1 MDKKTAF
8 GTMLA
13 EKYGR
18 LIRNKDR
25 STQIDA
31 NTPTGGISIKRGLL
45 PAAQVGQTITLEVT
59 AVDDKSVH
67 CRIIK

>member
-1 MDKKTAF
+1 MKKATAF

-13 EKYGR
+13 EKYGSQVR
-18 LIRNKDR
+18 QKDR

-31 NTPTGGISIKRGLL
+31 NTPTGGISIEKGLL
-45 PAAQVGQTITLEVT
+45 PNAQIGQVITLEVT

-67 CRIIK
+67 LRIIK